1 MLSVEG
7 AVSQMKT
14 HVPSTVKRSQKM
26 RDLKNF
32 LHTMKMSNWNLVM
45 FLNENMFV
53 ECVCLFYENS
63 TGLALCSL
71 FSTIELCIINTCNLI
86 NQNSDPTIHSKS
98 FLKHWFEKLA
108 PQKSRLKSKQNP
120 EKQNKRFRGLLSSQV
135 SPPTSSPALVI
146 QH

>member
-14 HVPSTVKRSQKM
+14 RVPSTVKRSQKM

-63 TGLALCSL
+63 TLCVWLCALYFPPSSYAL
-71 FSTIELCIINTCNLI
+71 LI
-86 NQNSDPTIHSKS
+86 P
-98 FLKHWFEKLA
+98 
-108 PQKSRLKSKQNP
+108 
-120 EKQNKRFRGLLSSQV
+120 
-135 SPPTSSPALVI
+135 VI
-146 QH
+146 